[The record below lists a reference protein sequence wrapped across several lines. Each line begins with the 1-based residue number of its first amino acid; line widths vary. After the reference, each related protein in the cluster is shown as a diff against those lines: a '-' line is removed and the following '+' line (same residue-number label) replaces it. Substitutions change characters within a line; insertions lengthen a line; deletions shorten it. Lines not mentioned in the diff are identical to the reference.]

1 LRIFSMHPAFTH
13 DADGAIK
20 LVLSKAKDVD
30 ETLANLPGAVA
41 QIARGQ
47 HFAGKRGQ
55 IVRVPGPDGAV
66 SHVLAGI
73 GDGENP
79 LYVAAISAVL
89 EAGTYALDGLPSDWS
104 EDWVSTGWADGAYRF
119 DRYLAEKHVPPRL
132 LLSGSEKAQA
142 AQCRQA
148 EAVDLVRDLVN
159 TPAGDMG
166 PDAIEA
172 AVRDLAKTYGAEVEV
187 TTGDELLDANY
198 PMVHAVGRAAD
209 IAPRFIELIWGKADA
224 PKLAL
229 VGKGVSFDTG
239 GLNIK
244 TGNGMRIMKKDMGGA
259 AHAIALAKLVM
270 DAKLPVNLKLYVPTV
285 ENAISGNAF
294 RPGDVIN
301 SRKGLTVEIDNTDAE
316 GRLILGDALARASED
331 DPDLLIDFAT
341 LTGAA
346 RVAVGPDLAPF
357 YTDDEGLAAEINDG
371 AQLSGDPAWRMP
383 LWRPY
388 LTYLESPIADIV
400 NSGGRMAGSVTA
412 ALFLQKFVE
421 VRHWVHLDVWAWR
434 EAKYGR
440 PAGAAAC
447 GLRAMWAT
455 LQNRYG

>member
-1 LRIFSMHPAFTH
+1 MHPAFSE
-13 DADGAIK
+13 DAKDAIK
-20 LVLSKAKDVD
+20 LVLTTAHDVD
-30 ETLANLPGAVA
+30 TALAGLPETVA

-47 HFAGKRGQ
+47 SFSGARGEM
-55 IVRVPGPDGAV
+55 VSVPGADGTV
-66 SHVLAGI
+66 SHVLAGL
-73 GDGENP
+73 GEGQSP
-79 LYVAAISAVL
+79 LDMAAISGAL
-89 EAGTYALDGLPSDWS
+89 RAGVYALEHQPSDWP
-104 EDWVSTGWADGAYRF
+104 EGWVSAGWADGAYRF
-119 DRYLAEKHVPPRL
+119 DRYLTRDTTPPRL
-132 LLSGSEKAQA
+132 VLSDPAKARA
-142 AQCRQA
+142 AQVREA

-172 AVRDLAKTYGAEVEV
+172 TIRDMAKTYGAKVDV
-187 TTGDELLDANY
+187 TTGDDLLEANY

-209 IAPRFIELIWGKADA
+209 IAPRFVELGWGEPDA

-244 TGNGMRIMKKDMGGA
+244 TGNYMRIMKKDMGGA

-270 DAKLPVNLKLYVPTV
+270 DAKLPVNLKLYIPTV

-294 RPGDVIN
+294 RPGDVLM
-301 SRKGLTVEIDNTDAE
+301 SRKGLSVEIDNTDAE
-316 GRLILGDALARASED
+316 GRLILGDALTRASED

-357 YTDDEGLAAEINDG
+357 YTDDERLAGEIAQG
-371 AQLSGDPAWRMP
+371 AQQSGDPAWRMP
-383 LWRPY
+383 LWTPY
-388 LTYLESPIADIV
+388 LSYLKSPIADIV
-400 NSGGRMAGSVTA
+400 NSGGGMAGSVTA
-412 ALFLQKFVE
+412 ALFLQKFVDA
-421 VRHWVHLDVWAWR
+421 RHWVHLDVWAWR

-440 PAGAAAC
+440 PAGGAAC
-447 GLRAMWAT
+447 GLRAMWAV